1 MVESVTFG
9 RLRNFLVKEDAHPA
23 LLRAVRSRNQIMD
36 HVAMNVGE
44 AIVTPRI
51 AVGEL
56 LVVEAHEV
64 KNGRVEVVDAGG
76 VFFSFGAEVVT
87 GAVTM
92 AFFDAGPGEEA
103 SKGIGVVVAAGSVA
117 LQERH
122 ATEFGSPDL

>member
-1 MVESVTFG
+1 MVEAVTFG

-64 KNGRVEVVDAGG
+64 ENRRIHIVDVDAVLDG
-76 VFFSFGAEVVT
+76 
-87 GAVTM
+87 
-92 AFFDAGPGEEA
+92 
-103 SKGIGVVVAAGSVA
+103 
-117 LQERH
+117 
-122 ATEFGSPDL
+122 